1 MKDHIAILDFGSQYM
16 HLIARS
22 VRDMGVSAK
31 IYPDDISAK
40 ELGSASG
47 IIISGGPQ
55 SVYDKKA
62 LTIDKN
68 ILNLGV
74 PILGLCYGHQL
85 LAHMLGGK
93 VEAGAQGEFGQTKLN
108 INNATE
114 IFKGIKKKSTIWM
127 SHRDS
132 VTKLPKDFNTLASTD
147 ICQVAAMANDAKKIY
162 GFQFHPEVI
171 HSQFGF
177 DMIRNFVLNI
187 CKAKKNWHVENV
199 LENLIKKMQKQVGN
213 KKVFILVS
221 GGVDSGVAFALLTK
235 ALGEEK
241 VKGLYIDTGFMRLKE
256 SEEIKKGFREAG
268 FRNLET
274 VDASTLFYKR
284 LKNIYEPERKREII
298 GQTFLDTKDMVSKKL
313 KLNDDQWLL
322 GQGTIYPDTITSG
335 GTKNA
340 HKIKTHHNRVGAIKK
355 MVEKGL
361 VVEPLVEF
369 YKDEVRKT
377 GRLLGMPEHLIKR
390 HPFPGPGLAIRCLC
404 YDKKNIENLSF
415 VEKEVEDFYLQ
426 NYSHINRK
434 LLPIKSVGVQG
445 DGRSYAHPVAI
456 WGETNWEKLDEI
468 SSKTTNFV
476 KGVNRMVLLLNPP
489 KKGQFEFHRP
499 KKNLYISP
507 ERMDLLREI
516 DAIVHRTIRKEGI
529 YDGIWEFVV
538 VLIPIVDDRGR
549 ESIVLRP
556 FNSRDVM
563 TLTFYK
569 MESRI
574 LKKMTKAILATGK
587 ISYVFYDITNKPP
600 GTTEW
605 E

>member
-31 IYPDDISAK
+31 IYSDDISAK
-40 ELGSASG
+40 ELENASG

-108 INNATE
+108 INNATG

-147 ICQVAAMANDAKKIY
+147 ICQVAAMANDAGKIY

-177 DMIRNFVLNI
+177 DMIRNFVLGI

-199 LENLIKKMQKQVGN
+199 LENLIKKMQEQVGD

-313 KLNDDQWLL
+313 KLNDNQWLL

-355 MVEKGL
+355 LVEKGL
-361 VVEPLVEF
+361 VVEPLVNSTKMKF
-369 YKDEVRKT
+369 
-377 GRLLGMPEHLIKR
+377 
-390 HPFPGPGLAIRCLC
+390 
-404 YDKKNIENLSF
+404 
-415 VEKEVEDFYLQ
+415 EKQEDFLAC
-426 NYSHINRK
+426 
-434 LLPIKSVGVQG
+434 
-445 DGRSYAHPVAI
+445 RS
-456 WGETNWEKLDEI
+456 I
-468 SSKTTNFV
+468 SSK
-476 KGVNRMVLLLNPP
+476 
-489 KKGQFEFHRP
+489 
-499 KKNLYISP
+499 
-507 ERMDLLREI
+507 D
-516 DAIVHRTIRKEGI
+516 
-529 YDGIWEFVV
+529 
-538 VLIPIVDDRGR
+538 IPFLAQDWL
-549 ESIVLRP
+549 S
-556 FNSRDVM
+556 DV
-563 TLTFYK
+563 YA
-569 MESRI
+569 
-574 LKKMTKAILATGK
+574 MTKKILRICLSWKRRLRIFICKIIHTSAESYSQSNLLGSRVMEDPMLTQLQSGEKLIGK
-587 ISYVFYDITNKPP
+587 S
-600 GTTEW
+600 
-605 E
+605 